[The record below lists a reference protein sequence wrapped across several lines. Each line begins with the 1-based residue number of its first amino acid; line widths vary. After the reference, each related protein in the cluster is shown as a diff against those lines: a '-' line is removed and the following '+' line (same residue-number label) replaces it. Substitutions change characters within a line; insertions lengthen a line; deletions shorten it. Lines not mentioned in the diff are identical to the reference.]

1 MVDCLHSIYMNNTLQ
16 FEMKWNEQST
26 KHTEH
31 NFYHKKMPKINWILM
46 ELLLLC
52 FVFVDA
58 VAVTIAVTVAIALL
72 EMCQKFL
79 FTYDLLIIFQCF

>member
-1 MVDCLHSIYMNNTLQ
+1 
-16 FEMKWNEQST
+16 
-26 KHTEH
+26 
-31 NFYHKKMPKINWILM
+31 M

-58 VAVTIAVTVAIALL
+58 VAVTVGIALL